1 MSDKLLYLL
10 VCEGPSDIP
19 VITKVTE
26 EICLRNGKNVEI
38 RHISPQQDN
47 TGSWERHGWT
57 GVMRWCGLYGT
68 KSDVDLE
75 GVPEAIKN
83 AVKRRNW
90 KALVKAANADG
101 LIVQMDTDIV
111 SELRVLPQK
120 FDLNKD
126 DRRTYCQGS
135 INNKLGLTS
144 NNEEL
149 ILLLPSYS
157 TETWILATLD
167 ETNEVF
173 NDITKPIK
181 FEEITNCEQLLVN
194 AGYRK
199 ERKNGKN
206 KLKKSYDLYIPYA
219 DAVKSKLNIV
229 RARCSELNLYC
240 TNFETE

>member
-26 EICLRNGKNVEI
+26 EICLRNGKSVEI
-38 RHISPQQDN
+38 RHIAPQQDS

-68 KSDVDLE
+68 KSEADLASI
-75 GVPEAIKN
+75 PEAFRN
-83 AVKRRNW
+83 TVKRRNW

-111 SELRVLPQK
+111 SELRILPQQ
-120 FDLNKD
+120 FDPNID
-126 DRRTYCQGS
+126 DRRTYCQDS
-135 INNKLGLTS
+135 INTKLGLT
-144 NNEEL
+144 NNEEEL

-167 ETNEVF
+167 ETNTVF
-173 NDITKPIK
+173 NSMTKPIK
-181 FEEITNCEQLLVN
+181 FEEIVNCEQFLLN
-194 AGYRK
+194 AKYKK
-199 ERKNGKN
+199 ERKNGKD
-206 KLKKSYDLYIPYA
+206 KLKKSHNLYIPYA
-219 DAVKSKLNIV
+219 DAVKSKLDIV

-240 TNFETE
+240 THFEIE